1 MSIKSDK
8 NKIKLT
14 KEEIEKR
21 IYDFNIIQDEIKK
34 ELQVLHKE
42 IEDIAKVENKEYIG
56 KCYKRNI
63 YDESIGSTIYYRVL
77 GISESNSNNFWVLSV
92 KYPDEDA
99 AISTSYISKELINF
113 LGNKEFFLRQL
124 TPISKEEYNKALND
138 IYAYLTDI

>member
-21 IYDFNIIQDEIKK
+21 INELNMIQDEIKK

-42 IEDIAKVENKEYIG
+42 IEDIAKVKNKEYIG

-77 GISESNSNNFWVLSV
+77 DISESNSNNFLVLSV
-92 KYPDEDA
+92 KYPYEDT

-113 LGNKEFFLRQL
+113 LGNKNFFLRQL
-124 TPISKEEYNKALND
+124 TSISEKEYNKALND